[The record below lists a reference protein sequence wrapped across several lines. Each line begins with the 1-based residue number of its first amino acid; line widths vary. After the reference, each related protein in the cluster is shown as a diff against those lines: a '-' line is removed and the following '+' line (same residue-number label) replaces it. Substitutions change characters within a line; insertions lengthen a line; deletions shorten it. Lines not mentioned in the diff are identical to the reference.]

1 MNTMIEFPGQISFT
15 TMSILEGEIER
26 TSLPDWRKD
35 ELIDSLVWTY
45 EDEVDYYWEIIR
57 ANRVYDGLGDI
68 DAVYSFRLNDP
79 KQ

>member
-1 MNTMIEFPGQISFT
+1 MIEFPGQISFT